1 MTNGFDRERMYTQ
14 SKGYGFSPA
23 LQRTRQPFRARNML
37 TLLGLLTFTGGV
49 CKLKLYIAWHCHW
62 PFSFIKVTYSMLA
75 VKQDDFSDVPMPNT
89 LPGVQDVT
97 HEHKDKQ

>member
-49 CKLKLYIAWHCHW
+49 YA
-62 PFSFIKVTYSMLA
+62 YSMLA
-75 VKQDDFSDVPMPNT
+75 VKQDDFSDVPMPST
-89 LPGVQDVT
+89 LPGVHDVT
-97 HEHKDKQ
+97 HENKDKQ

>member
-49 CKLKLYIAWHCHW
+49 CKFNDSPIDAIA
-62 PFSFIKVTYSMLA
+62 I
-75 VKQDDFSDVPMPNT
+75 VK
-89 LPGVQDVT
+89 
-97 HEHKDKQ
+97 K

>member
-49 CKLKLYIAWHCHW
+49 
-62 PFSFIKVTYSMLA
+62 FTYSMLA

-97 HEHKDKQ
+97 HEHKEKQ